1 MDKHKTLTL
10 RRRRRVGRVR
20 KNLDGTAE
28 RPRLTVFRSGRH
40 IAAQL
45 INDEDGRT
53 IAAAS
58 TMQKDVKDGLSSTA
72 NKAAAQKVGR
82 IIAERAKAAG
92 VSKACFDR
100 GHFRYHGRIAALA
113 DAARE
118 AGLQF

>member
-1 MDKHKTLTL
+1 MDKHKVITL
-10 RRRRRVGRVR
+10 RRARRVGRVR
-20 KNLDGTAE
+20 KSLTGTAE

-45 INDEDGRT
+45 VNDEDGRT
-53 IAAAS
+53 IVAAS
-58 TMQKDVKDGLSSTA
+58 TMQKDVKEGLKSTA
-72 NKAAAQKVGR
+72 NKEAAQRVGKL
-82 IIAERAKAAG
+82 IAERAKAAG

-100 GHFRYHGRIAALA
+100 GHFRYHGRVAALA